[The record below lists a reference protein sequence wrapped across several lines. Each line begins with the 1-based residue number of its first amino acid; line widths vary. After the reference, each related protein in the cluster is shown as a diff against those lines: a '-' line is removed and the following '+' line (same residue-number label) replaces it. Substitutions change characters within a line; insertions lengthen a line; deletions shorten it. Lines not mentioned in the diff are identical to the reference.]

1 MKGRKQMKGF
11 RTLIIAA
18 LAGLALLVASGS
30 SPTKAADDY
39 YKGKVIQLILPNSPS
54 GNMARYANL
63 FAPYIAKYAGAD
75 EVRVVNMRGGGGVKG
90 TNYLW
95 FQKPDGLTIAFT
107 SIPAL
112 ILAQLSGSEA
122 VQFDTTKFVYLG
134 RAATEPRG
142 LVVGTKSGI
151 KSIDDIKNLKR
162 EFIYP
167 TQGTDED
174 FYTMVILAD
183 SLGFKLKPVTGYEG
197 QSDTTLAVIKGDG
210 DGLIQGTRP
219 SIPMIKSGDLRLVLS
234 IWDERDPRFPDV
246 PSALEV
252 VKGPEKNAVQA
263 IVNMLTMHRG
273 FFGPPGMDPEATRI
287 LRDAISKAAADP
299 ELVKK
304 AKEGGLILL
313 PSPGAKEQ
321 KKIEQITTASE
332 SIVPLLKAALKA
344 IQ

>member
-1 MKGRKQMKGF
+1 MRKLQ
-11 RTLIIAA
+11 TLAVTA
-18 LAGLALLVASGS
+18 LAGLALIVAAGV
-30 SPTKAADDY
+30 SPTRAADDY
-39 YKGKVIQLILPNSPS
+39 FKGKVIQLILPNSPS

-90 TNYLW
+90 TNFLW

-107 SIPAL
+107 SVPAL

-151 KSIDDIKNLKR
+151 ESVDDLKALDR
-162 EFIYP
+162 EFVYP

-174 FYTMVILAD
+174 FYTMAILSDA
-183 SLGFKLKPVTGYEG
+183 LGFKEKPVTGYEG
-197 QSDTTLAVIKGDG
+197 QTDTTLAVIKGDG
-210 DGLIQGTRP
+210 DGLIQATRT
-219 SIPMIKSGDLRLVLS
+219 SIPMMESGDMRLVLS
-234 IWDERDPRFPDV
+234 IWNERDPRYPDV

-252 VKGPEKNAVQA
+252 VEGPQKNAVQA
-263 IVNMLTMHRG
+263 IVNMLAMHRG
-273 FFGPPGMDPEATRI
+273 FFAPPGLDADATRI
-287 LRDAISKAAADP
+287 LRDAITKAAADP
-299 ELVKK
+299 ELVKG
-304 AKEGGLILL
+304 AEEQGLILL
-313 PSPGAKEQ
+313 PSPGAEEQ

-332 SIVPLLKAALKA
+332 AIVPVLKQALES